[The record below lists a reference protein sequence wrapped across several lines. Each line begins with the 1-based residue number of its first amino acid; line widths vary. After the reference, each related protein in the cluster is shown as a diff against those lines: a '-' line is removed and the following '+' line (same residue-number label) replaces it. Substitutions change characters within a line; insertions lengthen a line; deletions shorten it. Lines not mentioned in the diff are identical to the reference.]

1 MSTCNIVMKGNRY
14 GTAVRTNAATTT
26 IGAGRGCAGMT
37 ALKVAIVGCGWVAG
51 TQMQAGF
58 SHLPHLFDV
67 TACCDV
73 DPARAAAF
81 GDAHAIADR
90 SASYEALL
98 QRPDIDVVSIC
109 TPPSLHF
116 PMVMAA
122 MAAGKHVIC
131 EKPFTSSLRLVDEV
145 IARQAQGSALVMP
158 IFQYRFGPGIAR
170 VKHVIESGLLGRPF
184 VSSVETAWNR
194 EAAYYQVAW
203 RGKFATELGGV
214 LLTQSIHIH
223 DLFLWLMG
231 PAAKVSAFKTT
242 RVNPIEVEDCA
253 VAALQMA
260 DGSLA
265 SLTATLGSAR
275 PVTRI
280 RLCFEYGTIEREAFD
295 ADAPR
300 PGDEPWHIIPR
311 NPAAAAALAAR
322 SDEVTPAAQTG
333 FARQFELFHEAIVS
347 GSPLPVTLQDAR
359 RSLELVTALFHAA
372 QTEQAACLPIGH
384 DHPLYDGWVPA

>member
-1 MSTCNIVMKGNRY
+1 
-14 GTAVRTNAATTT
+14 
-26 IGAGRGCAGMT
+26 MT
-37 ALKVAIVGCGWVAG
+37 ALRVAIVGCGWVAG
-51 TQMQAGF
+51 TQIEAGF
-58 SHLPHLFDV
+58 AQLPGQFAV
-67 TACCDV
+67 VACCDV
-73 DPARAAAF
+73 DAQRVAAF
-81 GDAHAIADR
+81 GNTHAIAHR
-90 SASYEALL
+90 STSYEALL
-98 QRPDIDVVSIC
+98 QRPDVDVVSIC

-131 EKPFTSSLRLVDEV
+131 EKPFTSSLHLADEV
-145 IARQAQGSALVMP
+145 IARQAQVGTLVMP

-184 VSSVETAWNR
+184 VSSIETAWNR
-194 EAAYYQVAW
+194 DAAYYQVAW

-231 PAAKVSAFKTT
+231 PAAKISAFKTT

-275 PVTRI
+275 AVTRL
-280 RLCFEYGTIEREAFD
+280 RLCFEHGTVEREAFD
-295 ADAPR
+295 ADAPK
-300 PGDEPWHIIPR
+300 PGNEPWHIIPR
-311 NPAAAAALAAR
+311 NQASAAALAAK
-322 SDEVTPAAQTG
+322 SEEVTAAPQSG
-333 FARQFELFHEAIVS
+333 FARQFELFYETVQS
-347 GSPLPVTLQDAR
+347 GTPLPVTLQDAR
-359 RSLELVTALFHAA
+359 RSLELVTALFYAS
-372 QTEQAACLPIGH
+372 QTGQAASLPIGP
-384 DHPLYDGWVPA
+384 DHELYNGWTRA